1 MRYLNKTCYF
11 MIAYPGPSFLVCTI
25 LHLYM
30 FTSLHGS
37 DVPLD
42 FGSTDGFSDDEEVEV
57 VKYFIS
63 IFCCSGRISKLRQRI
78 NENNNPELYHIGQS
92 RAKIIDWSI
101 TMKHHKQNCSTEEQ
115 R

>member
-37 DVPLD
+37 DVLLD

-57 VKYFIS
+57 VKYFIL
-63 IFCCSGRISKLRQRI
+63 IFCCSDRISKLH
-78 NENNNPELYHIGQS
+78 ENQ
-92 RAKIIDWSI
+92 
-101 TMKHHKQNCSTEEQ
+101 
-115 R
+115 